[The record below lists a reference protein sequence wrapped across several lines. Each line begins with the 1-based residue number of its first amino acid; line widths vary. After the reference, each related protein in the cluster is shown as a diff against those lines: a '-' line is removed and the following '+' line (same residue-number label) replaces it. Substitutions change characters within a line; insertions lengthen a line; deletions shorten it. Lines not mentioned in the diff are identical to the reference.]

1 MALTYPR
8 DLPSHA
14 GIRNVELRAVSA
26 TAYDMSPF
34 TFSGT
39 SYEYDGQMWQA
50 DIELPPMKRADAEE
64 WIAWLISLRGRAK
77 DFLLGDP
84 SAPAPRGLAGAFPGS
99 PVVTDQSG
107 GTIIVTGASVNKSGW
122 LLPGDYIQ
130 IGSAGTATL
139 HKVLEAANTNA
150 SGEVTLEVWPYVRGT
165 RSGSV
170 TVNNAVG
177 RFRLSSS
184 EQAWSINEAS
194 IYGITFGAVE
204 AI

>member
-1 MALTYPR
+1 MITYPR
-8 DLPSHA
+8 DLPSHT
-14 GIRNVELRAVSA
+14 GIRSVELRAVSA
-26 TAYDMSPF
+26 TAINQSPF
-34 TFSGT
+34 TFQNT
-39 SYEYDGQMWQA
+39 AYEYPGQMWQA
-50 DIELPPMKRADAEE
+50 DITLPPMKRADAEQ

-84 SAPAPRGLAGAFPGS
+84 SAPAPRGLAATFPGT
-99 PVVTDQSG
+99 PIVTDQSG
-107 GTIIVTGASVNKSGW
+107 GSIIVTGASANKSGW

-130 IGSAGTATL
+130 IGSAATATL
-139 HKVLEAANTNA
+139 HKVLDTANTDA
-150 SGEVTLEVWPYVRGT
+150 SGETTLEVWPYVRGT

-177 RFRLSSS
+177 RFRLSSN

-194 IYGITFGAVE
+194 IYGITFGAME

>member
-1 MALTYPR
+1 MITYPR
-8 DLPSHA
+8 ALPSHT
-14 GIRNVELRAVSA
+14 GIRSVELRAVSA
-26 TAYDMSPF
+26 TAINQSPF
-34 TFSGT
+34 TFQNT
-39 SYEYDGQMWQA
+39 AYEYPGQMWQA
-50 DIELPPMKRADAEE
+50 DITLPPMKRADAEQ

-84 SAPAPRGLAGAFPGS
+84 SAPAPRGSAGTFPGT
-99 PVVTDQSG
+99 PIVTDQSG
-107 GTIIVTGASVNKSGW
+107 GSITITGASANKNGW

-130 IGSAGTATL
+130 IGSAATATL
-139 HKVLEAANTNA
+139 HKVLDTANTDA
-150 SGEVTLEVWPYVRGT
+150 TGETTLEVWPYLRSE

-177 RFRLSSS
+177 RFRLSSN

-194 IYGITFGAVE
+194 IYGITFGAME